1 MRRARFFPLPG
12 GSGRPLTCSVDSQKL
27 SADRSR
33 VCCCCWCV
41 SRVCPCVF
49 VYPKSRIF
57 FFSSRTMACG
67 RRAKPSWRL
76 ISGRRY
82 HAHTEGSPY
91 CFFFWSH
98 VTWSVHTC
106 RRRWPT
112 PQLKKKIEKKAPENN
127 STPCRCLSSPPA
139 LGAQRHAHSHLDK
152 EVHFPCFNFKIIR
165 DIRFTYRTFSAC
177 QRAPMLQIVEKKWH
191 GRNKT
196 LAS

>member
-1 MRRARFFPLPG
+1 MGNINNNNDDKNIYYSMRRARFFPLPG

-91 CFFFWSH
+91 CFFFLESRDLVGAH
-98 VTWSVHTC
+98 LPPPMAHPST
-106 RRRWPT
+106 
-112 PQLKKKIEKKAPENN
+112 KKKNRKKSSGKQFDSLSVPQFTFGSWRATTRSLAPGQGGSFSLFQFQNH
-127 STPCRCLSSPPA
+127 S
-139 LGAQRHAHSHLDK
+139 RHS
-152 EVHFPCFNFKIIR
+152 FYI
-165 DIRFTYRTFSAC
+165 
-177 QRAPMLQIVEKKWH
+177 
-191 GRNKT
+191 
-196 LAS
+196 